1 VTLLIHHHFIAMK
14 KIVAFIASIVTFN
27 SLIGQETGGVVSPAP
42 SGGSSYYQPLIWRN
56 AGPMRG
62 GRSVTATGVLGNP
75 LVYYMGTTGGGVWKT
90 EDAGNNWK
98 NISDGYF
105 KTGSV
110 GAVAVAPSDANVVYV
125 GMGEHA
131 PRGVMTSYGDGVY
144 RSTDAG
150 KTWKHL
156 GLELTRHIANVRI
169 HPTNPDVAYVAAQGP
184 LHGPSPDRGI
194 FKTDNGGKTWKR
206 ILYVDE
212 NTGCVD
218 LAMDP
223 SNPRILYAAMWEHRR
238 LPWKVISGGKG
249 SGLYKSKD
257 GGETWEKMHEG
268 LPKELGKMS
277 INIAGGNPDKL
288 YLVLESDTEKEQG
301 GLFVSN
307 DGGAHWNR
315 VSKDHRLVQRAWYY
329 IEAATDPKDPNT
341 LYVLSSPAIKSIDGG
356 KTWESFRAPHGDY
369 HQLWIN
375 PDNTKNM
382 IVANDGGASVS
393 FNGGQS
399 WSSQDNQPTAQFYR
413 VNADNLFPYN
423 LYAGQQDNTS
433 VKLASMGSSW
443 GGRIGERDWSYS
455 AGGESAFLAFDPDQP
470 DHVMGGSYQGTIGL
484 LRTKINEQVNIM
496 EYPVQYQSLDPK
508 DMTYRFNWN
517 APIIYSLHEKGVFY
531 HAGNRLFKTS
541 NLGKSWVAI
550 SPDLTTHD
558 TTKMGKSGGPYTNE
572 GAGGENYCTIS
583 YVAESPHENGVMYT
597 GSDDGMVY
605 ITRNGGKDWTNI
617 SPEGIRGHQVNAIE
631 VSPHQ
636 KGTVYLAVHRYKF
649 NDFTPFIYKSTDY
662 GATWSKIQ
670 TGIPYGAY
678 VRVVREDNEVKD
690 LLYAGTE
697 TGFYIS
703 YNGGKNWQN
712 LQLNLPVT
720 PITDLKLHQNHLLA
734 STQGR
739 AFWIL
744 DDLTPLRK
752 NVVNQT
758 DSIAL
763 LPVKDVYRLSVG
775 SPLNQ
780 LFPGDKEPRTINTT
794 MANPATDAQFF
805 FHVTKKEAVKSI
817 TIEILDSTGS
827 VLRTFYDKKPV
838 NRQGN
843 NSAQDDPEIEV
854 RNGLN
859 RFTWNLCHK
868 NLPTIDNVLIE
879 GSDQGRGVIPGTY
892 TVRMTVNGK
901 AMTQNFRVLTDPRH
915 LKEYPNLVTV
925 EAYREQDKLLKQ
937 LSDDVEEIHVAV
949 TQMHKIQQQL
959 NDLIGRTEGN
969 TAYDT
974 LHQHAKTILGKIKNW
989 EEQLIQRKSK
999 TNDDVINFVNKLSAN
1014 IIFVKGEAE
1023 GNIPTI
1029 TEGHI
1034 KRTQDLHDEWVK
1046 YRNQQQAL
1054 LQGDIR
1060 LLNENCR
1067 KLNWNYISFE

>member
-1 VTLLIHHHFIAMK
+1 MKQIIVYFLGIFTFPSTLA
-14 KIVAFIASIVTFN
+14 
-27 SLIGQETGGVVSPAP
+27 QENVISPAP
-42 SGGSSYYQPLIWRN
+42 SGGNSYYQPLIWRN

-62 GRSVTATGVLGNP
+62 GRSVTATGVPGNNQI
-75 LVYYMGTTGGGVWKT
+75 YYMGTTGGGVWKT
-90 EDAGNNWK
+90 EDAGLNWK

-156 GLELTRHIANVRI
+156 GLELTRHIANIRI
-169 HPTNPDVAYVAAQGP
+169 HPNNPDVAYVAAQGP
-184 LHGPSPDRGI
+184 LHGPSPDRGV
-194 FKTDNGGKTWKR
+194 FRTENGGKTWKR
-206 ILYVDE
+206 LLYIDE

-218 LAMDP
+218 LAIDP
-223 SNPRILYAAMWEHRR
+223 TNPRILYAAMWEHRR

-257 GGETWEKMHEG
+257 GGDTWEKIQEG

-277 INIAGGNPDKL
+277 INLAGGNPEKL
-288 YLVLESDTEKEQG
+288 YLIVESDTEKEQG

-307 DGGAHWNR
+307 DAGGHWNR

-341 LYVLSSPAIKSIDGG
+341 IYVLNSPAIKSIDGG
-356 KTWESFRAPHGDY
+356 RTWESFRAPHGDY

-375 PDNTKNM
+375 PDNPKNM
-382 IVANDGGASVS
+382 IVANDGGASIS

-413 VNADNLFPYN
+413 INADNLFPYN

-443 GGRIGERDWSYS
+443 GGRISERDWSYS
-455 AGGESAFLAFDPDQP
+455 AGGESAFLAFDPNQP

-484 LRTKINEQVNIM
+484 LMTKINEQHNIM
-496 EYPVQYQSLDPK
+496 EYPVQYQALDPK

-517 APIIYSLHEKGVFY
+517 APIIHSLHQKGVFY

-541 NLGKSWVAI
+541 NLGKSWEVI

-572 GAGGENYCTIS
+572 GAGGENYCTIT

-617 SPEGIRGHQVNAIE
+617 SPEGIRGNQVNAIE
-631 VSPHQ
+631 VSPHS
-636 KGTVYLAVHRYKF
+636 KGTVYLAVHRYKL

-662 GATWSKIQ
+662 GTTWTKIQ

-703 YNGGKNWQN
+703 YNGGKNWQQ

-720 PITDLKLHQNHLLA
+720 PITDLKLHQDHLLA

-752 NVVNQT
+752 NAAAIK
-758 DSIAL
+758 DSFAL
-763 LPVKDVYRLSVG
+763 LPVKDAYRLSAG

-794 MANPATDAQFF
+794 MANPVTGAQFF
-805 FHVTKKEAVKSI
+805 FHILGKETVKSA
-817 TIEILDSTGS
+817 TIEILDAAGNNI
-827 VLRTFYDKKPV
+827 RTYYMQKPV

-843 NSAQDDPEIEV
+843 NQLQDDPAIEV

-859 RFTWNLCHK
+859 RFVWDLCHR

-879 GSDQGRGVIPGTY
+879 GSDKGRMVVPGNY
-892 TVRMTVNGK
+892 TVRLTINGK
-901 AMTQNFRVLTDPRH
+901 SQSQNFKVLTDPRQ
-915 LKEYPNLVTV
+915 LKEYPSLVTA
-925 EAYREQDKLLKQ
+925 EAYQEQEKLLQ
-937 LSDDVEEIHVAV
+937 LLSNDVEEIHVAV
-949 TQMHKIQQQL
+949 TQMHKLQQQL
-959 NDLIGRTEGN
+959 KELRERTEDN
-969 TAYDT
+969 STFDT
-974 LHQHAKTILGKIKNW
+974 LYRHAGSILEKIQDW
-989 EEQLIQRKSK
+989 EAQLIQRKSQ

-1023 GNIPTI
+1023 GNVPYI

-1034 KRTQDLHDEWVK
+1034 KRTQDLHAEWVK

-1060 LLNENCR
+1060 TLNENCR
-1067 KLNWNYISFE
+1067 KLNWNVISF

>member
-1 VTLLIHHHFIAMK
+1 MKQIIVYFLGIFTFPSTLA
-14 KIVAFIASIVTFN
+14 
-27 SLIGQETGGVVSPAP
+27 QENVISPAP
-42 SGGSSYYQPLIWRN
+42 SGGNSYYQPLIWRN

-62 GRSVTATGVLGNP
+62 GRSVTATGVPGNNQI
-75 LVYYMGTTGGGVWKT
+75 YYMGTTGGGVWKT
-90 EDAGNNWK
+90 EDAGLNWK

-156 GLELTRHIANVRI
+156 GLELTRHIANIRI
-169 HPTNPDVAYVAAQGP
+169 HPNNPDVAYVAAQGP
-184 LHGPSPDRGI
+184 LHGSSPDRGV
-194 FKTDNGGKTWKR
+194 FRTENGGKTWKR
-206 ILYVDE
+206 LLYIDE

-218 LAMDP
+218 LAIDP
-223 SNPRILYAAMWEHRR
+223 TNPRILYAAMWEHRR

-257 GGETWEKMHEG
+257 GGDTWEKIQEG

-277 INIAGGNPDKL
+277 INLAGGNPEKL
-288 YLVLESDTEKEQG
+288 YLIVESDTEKEQG

-307 DGGAHWNR
+307 DAGGHWNR

-341 LYVLSSPAIKSIDGG
+341 IYVLNSPAIKSIDGG
-356 KTWESFRAPHGDY
+356 RTWESFRAPHGDY

-375 PDNTKNM
+375 PDNPKNM
-382 IVANDGGASVS
+382 IVANDGGASIS

-413 VNADNLFPYN
+413 INADNLFPYN

-443 GGRIGERDWSYS
+443 GGRISERDWSYS
-455 AGGESAFLAFDPDQP
+455 AGGESAFLAFDPNQP

-484 LRTKINEQVNIM
+484 LMTKINEQHNIM
-496 EYPVQYQSLDPK
+496 EYPVQYQALDPK

-517 APIIYSLHEKGVFY
+517 APIIHSLHQKGVFY

-541 NLGKSWVAI
+541 NLGKSWEVI

-572 GAGGENYCTIS
+572 GAGGENYCTIT

-617 SPEGIRGHQVNAIE
+617 SPEGIRGNQVNAIE
-631 VSPHQ
+631 VSPHS
-636 KGTVYLAVHRYKF
+636 KGTVYLAIHRYKL

-662 GATWSKIQ
+662 GTTWTKIQ

-703 YNGGKNWQN
+703 YNGGKNWQQ

-720 PITDLKLHQNHLLA
+720 PITDLKLHQDHLLA

-752 NVVNQT
+752 NAAAIK
-758 DSIAL
+758 DSFAL
-763 LPVKDVYRLSVG
+763 LPVKDAYRLSAG

-794 MANPATDAQFF
+794 MANPVTGAQFF
-805 FHVTKKEAVKSI
+805 FHILGKETVKSA
-817 TIEILDSTGS
+817 TIEILDAAGNNI
-827 VLRTFYDKKPV
+827 RTYYMQKPV

-843 NSAQDDPEIEV
+843 NQLQDDPAIEV

-859 RFTWNLCHK
+859 RFVWDLCHR

-879 GSDQGRGVIPGTY
+879 GSDKGRMVVPGNY
-892 TVRMTVNGK
+892 TVRLTINGK
-901 AMTQNFRVLTDPRH
+901 SQSQNFKVLTDPRQ
-915 LKEYPNLVTV
+915 LKEYPSLVTA
-925 EAYREQDKLLKQ
+925 EAYQEQEKLLQ
-937 LSDDVEEIHVAV
+937 LLSNDVEEIHVAV
-949 TQMHKIQQQL
+949 TQMHKLQQQL
-959 NDLIGRTEGN
+959 KELRERTEDN
-969 TAYDT
+969 STFDT
-974 LHQHAKTILGKIKNW
+974 LYRHAGSILEKIQDW
-989 EEQLIQRKSK
+989 EAQLIQRKSQ

-1023 GNIPTI
+1023 GNVPYI

-1034 KRTQDLHDEWVK
+1034 KRTQDLHAEWVK

-1060 LLNENCR
+1060 TLNENCR
-1067 KLNWNYISFE
+1067 KLNWNVISF

>member
-1 VTLLIHHHFIAMK
+1 
-14 KIVAFIASIVTFN
+14 
-27 SLIGQETGGVVSPAP
+27 
-42 SGGSSYYQPLIWRN
+42 
-56 AGPMRG
+56 
-62 GRSVTATGVLGNP
+62 
-75 LVYYMGTTGGGVWKT
+75 
-90 EDAGNNWK
+90 
-98 NISDGYF
+98 
-105 KTGSV
+105 
-110 GAVAVAPSDANVVYV
+110 
-125 GMGEHA
+125 MGEHA

-156 GLELTRHIANVRI
+156 GLELTRHIANIRI
-169 HPTNPDVAYVAAQGP
+169 HPNNPDVAYVAAQGP
-184 LHGPSPDRGI
+184 LHGSSPDRGV
-194 FKTDNGGKTWKR
+194 FRTENGGKTWKR
-206 ILYVDE
+206 LLYIDE

-218 LAMDP
+218 LAIDP
-223 SNPRILYAAMWEHRR
+223 TNPRILYAAMWEHRR

-257 GGETWEKMHEG
+257 GGDTWEKIQEG

-277 INIAGGNPDKL
+277 INLAGGNPEKL
-288 YLVLESDTEKEQG
+288 YLIVESDTEKEQG

-307 DGGAHWNR
+307 DAGGHWNR

-341 LYVLSSPAIKSIDGG
+341 IYVLNSPAIKSIDGG
-356 KTWESFRAPHGDY
+356 RTWESFRAPHGDY

-375 PDNTKNM
+375 PDNPKNM
-382 IVANDGGASVS
+382 IVANDGGASIS

-413 VNADNLFPYN
+413 INADNLFPYN

-443 GGRIGERDWSYS
+443 GGRISERDWSYS
-455 AGGESAFLAFDPDQP
+455 AGGESAFLAFDPNQP

-484 LRTKINEQVNIM
+484 LMTKINEQHNIM
-496 EYPVQYQSLDPK
+496 EYPVQYQALDPK

-517 APIIYSLHEKGVFY
+517 APIIHSLHQKGVFY

-541 NLGKSWVAI
+541 NLGKSWEVI

-572 GAGGENYCTIS
+572 GAGGENYCTIT

-617 SPEGIRGHQVNAIE
+617 SPEGIRGNQVNAIE
-631 VSPHQ
+631 VSPHS
-636 KGTVYLAVHRYKF
+636 KGTVYLAVHRYKL

-662 GATWSKIQ
+662 GTTWTKIQ

-703 YNGGKNWQN
+703 YNGGKNWQQ

-720 PITDLKLHQNHLLA
+720 PITDLKLHQDHLLA

-752 NVVNQT
+752 NAAAIK
-758 DSIAL
+758 DSFAL
-763 LPVKDVYRLSVG
+763 LPVKDAYRLSAG

-794 MANPATDAQFF
+794 MANPVTGAQFF
-805 FHVTKKEAVKSI
+805 FHILGKETVKSA
-817 TIEILDSTGS
+817 TIEILDAAGNNI
-827 VLRTFYDKKPV
+827 RTYYMQKPV

-843 NSAQDDPEIEV
+843 NQLQDDPAIEV

-859 RFTWNLCHK
+859 RFVWDLCHR

-879 GSDQGRGVIPGTY
+879 GSDKGRMVVPGNY
-892 TVRMTVNGK
+892 TVRLTINGK
-901 AMTQNFRVLTDPRH
+901 SQSQNFKVLTDPRQ
-915 LKEYPNLVTV
+915 LKEYPSLVTA
-925 EAYREQDKLLKQ
+925 EAYQEQEKLLQ
-937 LSDDVEEIHVAV
+937 LLSNDVEEIHVAV
-949 TQMHKIQQQL
+949 TQMNKLQQQL
-959 NDLIGRTEGN
+959 KELRERTEDN
-969 TAYDT
+969 STFDT
-974 LHQHAKTILGKIKNW
+974 LYRHAGSILEKIQDW
-989 EEQLIQRKSK
+989 EAQLIQRKSQ

-1023 GNIPTI
+1023 GNVPYI

-1034 KRTQDLHDEWVK
+1034 KRTQDLHAEWVK

-1060 LLNENCR
+1060 TLNENCR
-1067 KLNWNYISFE
+1067 KLNWNVISF

>member
-1 VTLLIHHHFIAMK
+1 MKQIIVYFLGIFTFPSTLA
-14 KIVAFIASIVTFN
+14 
-27 SLIGQETGGVVSPAP
+27 QENVISPAP
-42 SGGSSYYQPLIWRN
+42 SGGNSYYQPLIWRN

-62 GRSVTATGVLGNP
+62 GRSVTATGVPGNNQI
-75 LVYYMGTTGGGVWKT
+75 YYMGTTGGGVWKT
-90 EDAGNNWK
+90 EDAGLNWK

-156 GLELTRHIANVRI
+156 GLELTRHIANIRI
-169 HPTNPDVAYVAAQGP
+169 HPNNPDVAYVAAQGP
-184 LHGPSPDRGI
+184 LHGSSPDRGV
-194 FKTDNGGKTWKR
+194 FRTENGGKTWKR
-206 ILYVDE
+206 LLYIDE

-218 LAMDP
+218 LAIDP
-223 SNPRILYAAMWEHRR
+223 TNPRILYAAMWEHRR

-257 GGETWEKMHEG
+257 GGDTWEKIQEG

-277 INIAGGNPDKL
+277 INLAGGNPEKL
-288 YLVLESDTEKEQG
+288 YLIVESDTEKEQG

-307 DGGAHWNR
+307 DAGGHWNR

-341 LYVLSSPAIKSIDGG
+341 IYVLNSPAIKSIDGG
-356 KTWESFRAPHGDY
+356 RTWESFRAPHGDY

-375 PDNTKNM
+375 PDNPKNM
-382 IVANDGGASVS
+382 IVANDGGASIS

-413 VNADNLFPYN
+413 INADNLFPYN

-443 GGRIGERDWSYS
+443 GGRISERDWSYS
-455 AGGESAFLAFDPDQP
+455 AGGESAFLAFDPNQP

-484 LRTKINEQVNIM
+484 LMTKINEQHNIM
-496 EYPVQYQSLDPK
+496 EYPVQYQALDPK

-517 APIIYSLHEKGVFY
+517 APIIHSLHQKGVFY

-541 NLGKSWVAI
+541 NLGKSWEVI

-572 GAGGENYCTIS
+572 GAGGENYCTIT

-617 SPEGIRGHQVNAIE
+617 SPEGIRGNQVNAIE
-631 VSPHQ
+631 VSPHS
-636 KGTVYLAVHRYKF
+636 KGTVYLAVHRYKL

-662 GATWSKIQ
+662 GTTWTKIQ

-703 YNGGKNWQN
+703 YNGGKNWQQ

-720 PITDLKLHQNHLLA
+720 PITDLKLHQDHLLA

-752 NVVNQT
+752 NAAAIK
-758 DSIAL
+758 DSFAL
-763 LPVKDVYRLSVG
+763 LPVKDAYRLSAG

-794 MANPATDAQFF
+794 MANPVTGAQFF
-805 FHVTKKEAVKSI
+805 FHILGKETVKSA
-817 TIEILDSTGS
+817 TIEILDAAGNNI
-827 VLRTFYDKKPV
+827 RTYYMQKPV

-843 NSAQDDPEIEV
+843 NQLQDDPAIEV

-859 RFTWNLCHK
+859 RFVWDLCHR

-879 GSDQGRGVIPGTY
+879 GSDKGRMVVPGNY
-892 TVRMTVNGK
+892 TVRLTINGK
-901 AMTQNFRVLTDPRH
+901 SQSQNFKVLTDPRQ
-915 LKEYPNLVTV
+915 LKEYPSLVTA
-925 EAYREQDKLLKQ
+925 EAYQEQEKLLQ
-937 LSDDVEEIHVAV
+937 LLSNDVEEIHVAV
-949 TQMHKIQQQL
+949 TQMHKLQQQL
-959 NDLIGRTEGN
+959 KELRERTEDN
-969 TAYDT
+969 STFDT
-974 LHQHAKTILGKIKNW
+974 LYRHAGSILEKIQDW
-989 EEQLIQRKSK
+989 EAQLIQRKSQ

-1023 GNIPTI
+1023 GNVPYI

-1034 KRTQDLHDEWVK
+1034 KRTQDLHAEWVK

-1060 LLNENCR
+1060 TLNENCR
-1067 KLNWNYISFE
+1067 KLNWNFISF

>member
-1 VTLLIHHHFIAMK
+1 MKQIIVYFLGIFTFPSTLA
-14 KIVAFIASIVTFN
+14 
-27 SLIGQETGGVVSPAP
+27 QENVISPAP
-42 SGGSSYYQPLIWRN
+42 SGGNSYYQPLIWRN

-62 GRSVTATGVLGNP
+62 GRSVTATGVPGNNQI
-75 LVYYMGTTGGGVWKT
+75 YYMGTTGGGVWKT
-90 EDAGNNWK
+90 EDAGLNWK

-156 GLELTRHIANVRI
+156 GLELTRHIANIRI
-169 HPTNPDVAYVAAQGP
+169 HPNNPDVAYVAAQGP
-184 LHGPSPDRGI
+184 LHGSSPDRGV
-194 FKTDNGGKTWKR
+194 FRTENGGKTWKR
-206 ILYVDE
+206 LLYIDE

-218 LAMDP
+218 LAIDP
-223 SNPRILYAAMWEHRR
+223 TNPRILYAAMWEHRR

-257 GGETWEKMHEG
+257 GGDTWEKIQEG

-277 INIAGGNPDKL
+277 INLAGGNPEKL
-288 YLVLESDTEKEQG
+288 YLIVESDTEKEQG

-307 DGGAHWNR
+307 DAGGHWNR

-341 LYVLSSPAIKSIDGG
+341 IYVLNSPAIKSIDGG
-356 KTWESFRAPHGDY
+356 RTWESFRAPHGDY

-375 PDNTKNM
+375 PDNPKNM
-382 IVANDGGASVS
+382 IVANDGGASIS

-413 VNADNLFPYN
+413 INADNLFPYN

-443 GGRIGERDWSYS
+443 GGRISERDWSYS
-455 AGGESAFLAFDPDQP
+455 AGGESAFLAFDPNQP

-484 LRTKINEQVNIM
+484 LMTKINEQHNIM
-496 EYPVQYQSLDPK
+496 EYPVQYQALDPK

-517 APIIYSLHEKGVFY
+517 APIIHSLHQKGVFY

-541 NLGKSWVAI
+541 NLGKSWEVI

-572 GAGGENYCTIS
+572 GAGGENYCTIT

-617 SPEGIRGHQVNAIE
+617 SPEGIRGNQVNAIE
-631 VSPHQ
+631 VSPHS
-636 KGTVYLAVHRYKF
+636 KGTVYLAVHRYKL

-662 GATWSKIQ
+662 GTTWTKIQ

-703 YNGGKNWQN
+703 YNGGKNWQQ

-720 PITDLKLHQNHLLA
+720 PITDLKLHQDHLLA

-752 NVVNQT
+752 NAAAIK
-758 DSIAL
+758 DSFAL
-763 LPVKDVYRLSVG
+763 LPVKDAYRLSAG

-794 MANPATDAQFF
+794 MANPVTGAQFF
-805 FHVTKKEAVKSI
+805 FHILGKETVKSA
-817 TIEILDSTGS
+817 TIEILDAAGNNI
-827 VLRTFYDKKPV
+827 RTYYMQKPV

-843 NSAQDDPEIEV
+843 NQLQDDPAIEV

-859 RFTWNLCHK
+859 RFVWDLCHR

-879 GSDQGRGVIPGTY
+879 GSDKGRMVVPGNY
-892 TVRMTVNGK
+892 TVRLTINGK
-901 AMTQNFRVLTDPRH
+901 SQSQNFKVLTDPRQ
-915 LKEYPNLVTV
+915 LKEYPSLVTA
-925 EAYREQDKLLKQ
+925 EAYQEQEKLLQ
-937 LSDDVEEIHVAV
+937 LLSNDVEEIHVAV
-949 TQMHKIQQQL
+949 TQMHKLQQQL
-959 NDLIGRTEGN
+959 KELRERTEDN
-969 TAYDT
+969 STFDT
-974 LHQHAKTILGKIKNW
+974 LYRHAGSILEKIQDW
-989 EEQLIQRKSK
+989 EAQLIQRKSQ

-1023 GNIPTI
+1023 GNVPYI

-1034 KRTQDLHDEWVK
+1034 KRTQDLHAEWVK

-1060 LLNENCR
+1060 TLNENCR
-1067 KLNWNYISFE
+1067 KLNWNVISF

>member
-1 VTLLIHHHFIAMK
+1 MKQIIVYFLGIFTFPSTLA
-14 KIVAFIASIVTFN
+14 
-27 SLIGQETGGVVSPAP
+27 QENVISPAP
-42 SGGSSYYQPLIWRN
+42 SGGNSYYQPLIWRN

-62 GRSVTATGVLGNP
+62 GRSVTATGVPGNNQI
-75 LVYYMGTTGGGVWKT
+75 YYMGTTGGGVWKT
-90 EDAGNNWK
+90 EDAGLNWK

-156 GLELTRHIANVRI
+156 GLELTRHIANIRI
-169 HPTNPDVAYVAAQGP
+169 HPNNPDVAYVAAQGP
-184 LHGPSPDRGI
+184 LHGSSPDRGV
-194 FKTDNGGKTWKR
+194 FRTENGGKTWKR
-206 ILYVDE
+206 LLYIDE

-218 LAMDP
+218 LAIDP
-223 SNPRILYAAMWEHRR
+223 TNPRILYAAMWEHRR

-257 GGETWEKMHEG
+257 GGDTWEKIQEG

-277 INIAGGNPDKL
+277 INLAGGNPEKL
-288 YLVLESDTEKEQG
+288 YLIVESDTEKEQG

-307 DGGAHWNR
+307 DAGGHWNR

-341 LYVLSSPAIKSIDGG
+341 IYVLNSPAIKSIDGG
-356 KTWESFRAPHGDY
+356 RTWESFRAPHGDY

-375 PDNTKNM
+375 PDNPKNM
-382 IVANDGGASVS
+382 IVANDGGASIS

-413 VNADNLFPYN
+413 INADNLFPYN

-443 GGRIGERDWSYS
+443 GGRISERDWSYS
-455 AGGESAFLAFDPDQP
+455 AGGESAFLAFDPNQP

-484 LRTKINEQVNIM
+484 LMTKINEQHNIM
-496 EYPVQYQSLDPK
+496 EYPVQYQALDPK

-517 APIIYSLHEKGVFY
+517 APIIHSLHQKGVFY

-541 NLGKSWVAI
+541 NLGKSWEVI

-572 GAGGENYCTIS
+572 GAGGENYCTIT

-617 SPEGIRGHQVNAIE
+617 SPEGIRGNQVNAIE
-631 VSPHQ
+631 VSPHS
-636 KGTVYLAVHRYKF
+636 KGTVYLAVHRYKL

-662 GATWSKIQ
+662 GTTWTKIQ

-703 YNGGKNWQN
+703 YNGGKNWQQ

-720 PITDLKLHQNHLLA
+720 PITDLKLHQDHLLA

-752 NVVNQT
+752 NAT
-758 DSIAL
+758 AIKDSFAL
-763 LPVKDVYRLSVG
+763 LPVKDAYRLSAG

-794 MANPATDAQFF
+794 MANPVTGAQFF
-805 FHVTKKEAVKSI
+805 FHILGKETVKSA
-817 TIEILDSTGS
+817 TIEILDAAGNNI
-827 VLRTFYDKKPV
+827 RTYYMQKPV

-843 NSAQDDPEIEV
+843 NQLQDDPAIEV

-859 RFTWNLCHK
+859 RFVWDLCHR

-879 GSDQGRGVIPGTY
+879 GSDKGRMVVPGNY
-892 TVRMTVNGK
+892 TVRLTINGK
-901 AMTQNFRVLTDPRH
+901 SQSQNFKVLTDPRQ
-915 LKEYPNLVTV
+915 LKEYPSLVTA
-925 EAYREQDKLLKQ
+925 EAYQEQEKLLQ
-937 LSDDVEEIHVAV
+937 LLSNDVEEIHVAV
-949 TQMHKIQQQL
+949 TQMHKLQQQL
-959 NDLIGRTEGN
+959 KELRERTEDN
-969 TAYDT
+969 STFDT
-974 LHQHAKTILGKIKNW
+974 LYRHAGSILEKIQDW
-989 EEQLIQRKSK
+989 EAQLIQRKSQ

-1023 GNIPTI
+1023 GNVPYI

-1034 KRTQDLHDEWVK
+1034 KRTQDLHAEWVK

-1060 LLNENCR
+1060 TLNENCR
-1067 KLNWNYISFE
+1067 KLNWNFISF

>member
-1 VTLLIHHHFIAMK
+1 MTLLIHYHFIAMK
-14 KIVAFIASIVTFN
+14 KIVACIVGIVTFT
-27 SLIGQETGGVVSPAP
+27 SLIGQESGGVVASAP
-42 SGGSSYYQPLIWRN
+42 SGGNSYYQPLIWRN

-62 GRSVTATGVLGNP
+62 GRSVTATGVPGNSQ
-75 LVYYMGTTGGGVWKT
+75 VYYMGTTGGGVWKT
-90 EDAGNNWK
+90 EDAGITWK
-98 NISDGYF
+98 NISDGFF

-184 LHGPSPDRGI
+184 LHGPSPDRGV
-194 FKTDNGGKTWKR
+194 FRTDNGGKNWKR
-206 ILYVDE
+206 VLYVDE

-218 LAMDP
+218 LVIDP
-223 SNPRILYAAMWEHRR
+223 TNPRILYAAMWEHRR

-249 SGLYKSKD
+249 CGLYKSKD
-257 GGETWEKMHEG
+257 GGDTWEKIQVG

-277 INIAGGNPDKL
+277 INLAGGNPDKL
-288 YLVLESDTEKEQG
+288 YLILESDTEKEQG

-307 DGGAHWNR
+307 DAGANWRR

-341 LYVLSSPAIKSIDGG
+341 IYVLNSPAIKSIDGG
-356 KTWESFRAPHGDY
+356 RTWESFRAPHGDY

-382 IVANDGGASVS
+382 IVANDGGASIS
-393 FNGGQS
+393 FNGGQT

-433 VKLASMGSSW
+433 VKLASMGNSW
-443 GGRIGERDWSYS
+443 GGRISERDWSYS
-455 AGGESAFLAFDPDQP
+455 AGGESAFLAFDPDKP
-470 DHVMGGSYQGTIGL
+470 DHVLGGSYQGTISL
-484 LRTKINEQVNIM
+484 LRTRVNQQNAIM

-517 APIIYSLHEKGVFY
+517 APIIHSLHEKEVFY
-531 HAGNRLFKTS
+531 HAGNRLFKTT

-550 SPDLTTHD
+550 SPDLTSHD

-572 GAGGENYCTIS
+572 GAGGENYCTIT

-605 ITRNGGKDWTNI
+605 VTKNGGKDWTNI
-617 SPEGIRGHQVNAIE
+617 SPEGIRGNQVNAIE
-631 VSPHQ
+631 VSPHN
-636 KGTVYLAVHRYKF
+636 KGTVYLAVHRYKL

-703 YNGGKNWQN
+703 YNGGKNWQL
-712 LQLNLPVT
+712 LQLNIPVT
-720 PITDLKLHQNHLLA
+720 PITDLKVHQDHLLA

-752 NVVNQT
+752 NAVAMT
-758 DSIAL
+758 DSFAL
-763 LPVKDVYRLSVG
+763 LPVKDAYRLSTG

-794 MANPATDAQFF
+794 MANPVTGAQFF
-805 FHVTKKEAVKSI
+805 FHVQQKDAVKNI
-817 TIEILDSTGS
+817 TIDILDAAGT
-827 VLRTFYDKKPV
+827 VVRTYYSKKPV
-838 NRQGN
+838 NKQGN
-843 NSAQDDPEIEV
+843 NHAEDDPTIDV
-854 RNGLN
+854 RTGLN
-859 RFTWNLCHK
+859 RFVWDLCHR

-879 GSDQGRGVIPGTY
+879 GSDKGRVVMPGTY
-892 TVRMTVNGK
+892 TVRFTVNGRVF
-901 AMTQNFRVLTDPRH
+901 TQNFRVHTDPR
-915 LKEYPNLVTV
+915 LIKEYPQLVTT
-925 EAYREQDKLLKQ
+925 EAYQEQDLLLKQ

-949 TQMHKIQQQL
+949 TQMRKIQQQL
-959 NDLIGRTEGN
+959 RQLIDRTEGN
-969 TAYDT
+969 NTYDT
-974 LHQHAKTILGKIKNW
+974 LSKQAARVLDKIKTW
-989 EEQLIQRKSK
+989 EEQLIQAKSQ

-1023 GNIPTI
+1023 DNIPYI
-1029 TEGHI
+1029 TEGHV
-1034 KRTQDLHDEWVK
+1034 KRTQDLHTEWLK
-1046 YRNQQQAL
+1046 YRRQQQDL
-1054 LQGDIR
+1054 LSGDIR
-1060 LLNENCR
+1060 QLNEQCR
-1067 KLNWNYISFE
+1067 QLNWNYISFE

>member
-1 VTLLIHHHFIAMK
+1 MKQIIVYFLGIFTFPSTLA
-14 KIVAFIASIVTFN
+14 
-27 SLIGQETGGVVSPAP
+27 QENVISPAP
-42 SGGSSYYQPLIWRN
+42 SGGNSYYQPLIWRN

-62 GRSVTATGVLGNP
+62 GRSVTATGVPGNNQI
-75 LVYYMGTTGGGVWKT
+75 YYMGTTGGGVWKT
-90 EDAGNNWK
+90 EDAGLNWK

-156 GLELTRHIANVRI
+156 GLELTRHIANIRI
-169 HPTNPDVAYVAAQGP
+169 HPNNPDVAYVAAQGP
-184 LHGPSPDRGI
+184 LHGPSPDRGV
-194 FKTDNGGKTWKR
+194 FRTENGGKTWKR
-206 ILYVDE
+206 LLYIDE

-218 LAMDP
+218 LAIDP
-223 SNPRILYAAMWEHRR
+223 TNPRILYAAMWEHRR

-257 GGETWEKMHEG
+257 GGDTWEKIQEG

-277 INIAGGNPDKL
+277 INLAGGNPEKL
-288 YLVLESDTEKEQG
+288 YLIVESDTEKEQG

-307 DGGAHWNR
+307 DAGGHWNR

-341 LYVLSSPAIKSIDGG
+341 IYVLNSPAIKSIDGG
-356 KTWESFRAPHGDY
+356 RTWESFRAPHGDY

-375 PDNTKNM
+375 PDNPKNM
-382 IVANDGGASVS
+382 IVANDGGASIS

-413 VNADNLFPYN
+413 INADNLFPYN
-423 LYAGQQDNTS
+423 IYAGQQDNTS
-433 VKLASMGSSW
+433 VKLASMGCSW
-443 GGRIGERDWSYS
+443 GGRISERDWSYS
-455 AGGESAFLAFDPDQP
+455 AGGESAFLAFDPNQP

-484 LRTKINEQVNIM
+484 LMTKINEQHNIM
-496 EYPVQYQSLDPK
+496 EYPVQYQALDPK

-517 APIIYSLHEKGVFY
+517 APIIHSLHQKGVFY

-541 NLGKSWVAI
+541 NLGKSWEVI

-572 GAGGENYCTIS
+572 GAGGENYCTIT

-617 SPEGIRGHQVNAIE
+617 SPEGIRGNQVNAIE
-631 VSPHQ
+631 VSPHS
-636 KGTVYLAVHRYKF
+636 KGTVYLAVHRYKL

-662 GATWSKIQ
+662 GTTWTKIQ

-703 YNGGKNWQN
+703 YNGGKNWQQ

-720 PITDLKLHQNHLLA
+720 PITDLKLHQDHLLA

-752 NVVNQT
+752 NAAAIK
-758 DSIAL
+758 DSFAL
-763 LPVKDVYRLSVG
+763 LPVKDAYRLSAG

-794 MANPATDAQFF
+794 MANPVTGAQFF
-805 FHVTKKEAVKSI
+805 FHILGKETVKSA
-817 TIEILDSTGS
+817 TIEILDAAGNNI
-827 VLRTFYDKKPV
+827 RTYYMQKPV

-843 NSAQDDPEIEV
+843 NQLQDDPAIEV

-859 RFTWNLCHK
+859 RFVWDLCHR

-879 GSDQGRGVIPGTY
+879 GSDKGRMVVPGNY
-892 TVRMTVNGK
+892 TVRLTINGK
-901 AMTQNFRVLTDPRH
+901 SQSQNFKVLTDPRQ
-915 LKEYPNLVTV
+915 LKEYPSLVTA
-925 EAYREQDKLLKQ
+925 EAYQEQEKLLQ
-937 LSDDVEEIHVAV
+937 LLSNDVEEIHVAV
-949 TQMHKIQQQL
+949 TQMHKLQQQL
-959 NDLIGRTEGN
+959 KELRERTEDN
-969 TAYDT
+969 STFDT
-974 LHQHAKTILGKIKNW
+974 LYRHAGSILEKIQDW
-989 EEQLIQRKSK
+989 EAQLIQRKSQ

-1023 GNIPTI
+1023 GNVPYI

-1034 KRTQDLHDEWVK
+1034 KRTQDLHAEWVK

-1060 LLNENCR
+1060 TLNENCR
-1067 KLNWNYISFE
+1067 KLNWNVISF

>member
-1 VTLLIHHHFIAMK
+1 MK
-14 KIVAFIASIVTFN
+14 RIIVYILGIFSFQSI
-27 SLIGQETGGVVSPAP
+27 LAQENVVSPSP
-42 SGGSSYYQPLIWRN
+42 SGGNSYYQPLIWRN

-62 GRSVTATGVLGNP
+62 GRSVTATGVPGNNQI
-75 LVYYMGTTGGGVWKT
+75 YYMGTTGGGVWKT
-90 EDAGNNWK
+90 EDAGLNWK

-156 GLELTRHIANVRI
+156 GLELTRHIANIRI
-169 HPTNPDVAYVAAQGP
+169 HPNNPDVAYVAAQGP
-184 LHGPSPDRGI
+184 LHGPSPDRGV
-194 FKTDNGGKTWKR
+194 FRTENGGKTWKR
-206 ILYVDE
+206 LLYIDE

-218 LAMDP
+218 LAIDP
-223 SNPRILYAAMWEHRR
+223 TNPRILYAAMWEHRR

-257 GGETWEKMHEG
+257 GGDTWEKIQEG

-277 INIAGGNPDKL
+277 INLAGGNPEKL
-288 YLVLESDTEKEQG
+288 YLIVESDTEKEQG

-307 DGGAHWNR
+307 DAGGRWNR

-341 LYVLSSPAIKSIDGG
+341 IYVLNSPAIKSIDGG
-356 KTWESFRAPHGDY
+356 RTWESFRAPHGDY

-375 PDNTKNM
+375 PDNPKNM
-382 IVANDGGASVS
+382 IVANDGGASIS

-413 VNADNLFPYN
+413 INADNLFPYN

-443 GGRIGERDWSYS
+443 GGRISERDWSYS

-484 LRTKINEQVNIM
+484 LMTKINEQHNIM
-496 EYPVQYQSLDPK
+496 EYPVQYQALDPK

-517 APIIYSLHEKGVFY
+517 APIIHSLHQKGVFY

-541 NLGKSWVAI
+541 NLGKSWEVI

-572 GAGGENYCTIS
+572 GAGGENYCTIT

-617 SPEGIRGHQVNAIE
+617 SPEGIRGNQVNAIE
-631 VSPHQ
+631 VSPHS
-636 KGTVYLAVHRYKF
+636 KGTVYLAVHRYKL

-662 GATWSKIQ
+662 GTTWTKIQ

-703 YNGGKNWQN
+703 YNGGRNWQQ

-720 PITDLKLHQNHLLA
+720 PITDLKLHQDHLLA

-752 NVVNQT
+752 NAAT
-758 DSIAL
+758 IKDSFAL
-763 LPVKDVYRLSVG
+763 LPVKDAYRLSAG

-794 MANPATDAQFF
+794 MANPVTGAQFF
-805 FHVTKKEAVKSI
+805 FHILGKETVKSA
-817 TIEILDSTGS
+817 TIEILDAAGNNI
-827 VLRTFYDKKPV
+827 RTYYMQKPV

-843 NSAQDDPEIEV
+843 NQLQDDPAIEV

-859 RFTWNLCHK
+859 RFVWDLCHR

-879 GSDQGRGVIPGTY
+879 GSDKGRMVVPGNY
-892 TVRMTVNGK
+892 TVRLTINGK
-901 AMTQNFRVLTDPRH
+901 SQSQNFKVHTDPRH
-915 LKEYPNLVTV
+915 LKEYPSLVTA
-925 EAYREQDKLLKQ
+925 EAYQEQEKLLQ
-937 LSDDVEEIHVAV
+937 LLSNDVEEIHVAV
-949 TQMHKIQQQL
+949 TQMHKLQQQL
-959 NDLIGRTEGN
+959 KELRERTEDN
-969 TAYDT
+969 STFDT
-974 LHQHAKTILGKIKNW
+974 LYRHAGSILEKIQDW
-989 EEQLIQRKSK
+989 EAQLIQRKSQ

-1023 GNIPTI
+1023 GNVPYI

-1034 KRTQDLHDEWVK
+1034 KRTQDLHAEWLK

-1060 LLNENCR
+1060 ILNENCR
-1067 KLNWNYISFE
+1067 KLNWNVISY

>member
-1 VTLLIHHHFIAMK
+1 MKQIIVYFLGIFTFPSTLA
-14 KIVAFIASIVTFN
+14 
-27 SLIGQETGGVVSPAP
+27 QENVISPAP
-42 SGGSSYYQPLIWRN
+42 SGGNSYYQPLIWRN

-62 GRSVTATGVLGNP
+62 GRSVTATGVPGNNQI
-75 LVYYMGTTGGGVWKT
+75 YYMGTTGGGVWKT
-90 EDAGNNWK
+90 EDAGLNWK

-110 GAVAVAPSDANVVYV
+110 GVVAVAPSDANVVYV

-156 GLELTRHIANVRI
+156 GLELTRHIANIRI
-169 HPTNPDVAYVAAQGP
+169 HPNNPDVAYVAAQGP
-184 LHGPSPDRGI
+184 LHGSSPDRGV
-194 FKTDNGGKTWKR
+194 FRTENGGKTWKR
-206 ILYVDE
+206 LLYIDE

-218 LAMDP
+218 LAIDP
-223 SNPRILYAAMWEHRR
+223 TNPRILYAAMWEHRR

-257 GGETWEKMHEG
+257 GGDTWEKIQEG

-277 INIAGGNPDKL
+277 INLAGGNPEKL
-288 YLVLESDTEKEQG
+288 YLIVESDTEKEQG

-307 DGGAHWNR
+307 DAGGHWNR

-341 LYVLSSPAIKSIDGG
+341 IYVLNSPAIKSIDGG
-356 KTWESFRAPHGDY
+356 RTWESFRAPHGDY

-375 PDNTKNM
+375 PDNPKNM
-382 IVANDGGASVS
+382 IVANDGGASIS

-413 VNADNLFPYN
+413 INADNLFPYN

-443 GGRIGERDWSYS
+443 GGRISERDWSYS
-455 AGGESAFLAFDPDQP
+455 AGGESAFLAFDPNQP

-484 LRTKINEQVNIM
+484 LMTKINEQHNIM
-496 EYPVQYQSLDPK
+496 EYPVQYQALDPK

-517 APIIYSLHEKGVFY
+517 APIIHSLHQKGVFY

-541 NLGKSWVAI
+541 NLGKSWEVI

-572 GAGGENYCTIS
+572 GAGGENYCTIT

-617 SPEGIRGHQVNAIE
+617 SPEGIRGNQVNAIE
-631 VSPHQ
+631 LSPHS
-636 KGTVYLAVHRYKF
+636 KGTVYLAVHRYKL

-662 GATWSKIQ
+662 GTTWTKIQ

-703 YNGGKNWQN
+703 YNGGKNWQQ

-720 PITDLKLHQNHLLA
+720 PITDLKLHQDHLLA

-752 NVVNQT
+752 NAT
-758 DSIAL
+758 AIKDSFAL
-763 LPVKDVYRLSVG
+763 LPVKDAYRLSAG

-794 MANPATDAQFF
+794 MANPVTGAQFF
-805 FHVTKKEAVKSI
+805 FHILGKETVKSA
-817 TIEILDSTGS
+817 TIEILDAAGNNI
-827 VLRTFYDKKPV
+827 RTYYMQKPV
-838 NRQGN
+838 NKQGN
-843 NSAQDDPEIEV
+843 NQLQDDPVIEV

-859 RFTWNLCHK
+859 RFVWDLCHR

-879 GSDQGRGVIPGTY
+879 GSDKGRMVVPGNY
-892 TVRMTVNGK
+892 TVRLTINGK
-901 AMTQNFRVLTDPRH
+901 SQSQNFKVLTDPRQ
-915 LKEYPNLVTV
+915 LKEYPSLVTA
-925 EAYREQDKLLKQ
+925 EAYQEQEKLLQ
-937 LSDDVEEIHVAV
+937 LLSNDVEEIHVAV
-949 TQMHKIQQQL
+949 TQMNKLQQQL
-959 NDLIGRTEGN
+959 KELRERTEDN
-969 TAYDT
+969 STFDT
-974 LHQHAKTILGKIKNW
+974 LYRHAGSILEKIQDW
-989 EEQLIQRKSK
+989 EAQLIQRKSQ

-1023 GNIPTI
+1023 GNVPYI

-1034 KRTQDLHDEWVK
+1034 KRTQDLHAEWVK

-1060 LLNENCR
+1060 ILNENCR
-1067 KLNWNYISFE
+1067 KLNWNVISF

>member
-1 VTLLIHHHFIAMK
+1 MKQIIVYILGILTFQSTLA
-14 KIVAFIASIVTFN
+14 
-27 SLIGQETGGVVSPAP
+27 QENVISPAP
-42 SGGSSYYQPLIWRN
+42 SGGNSYYQPLIWRN

-62 GRSVTATGVLGNP
+62 GRSVTATGVPGNNQI
-75 LVYYMGTTGGGVWKT
+75 YYMGTTGGGVWKT
-90 EDAGNNWK
+90 EDAGLNWK

-156 GLELTRHIANVRI
+156 GLELTRHIANIRI
-169 HPTNPDVAYVAAQGP
+169 HPNNPDVAYVAAQGP
-184 LHGPSPDRGI
+184 LHGSSPDRGV
-194 FKTDNGGKTWKR
+194 FRTENGGKSWKR
-206 ILYVDE
+206 LLYIDE

-218 LAMDP
+218 LAIDP
-223 SNPRILYAAMWEHRR
+223 TNPRILYAAMWEHRR

-257 GGETWEKMHEG
+257 GGDTWEKIQEG

-277 INIAGGNPDKL
+277 INLAGGNPEKL
-288 YLVLESDTEKEQG
+288 YLIVESDTEKEQG

-307 DGGAHWNR
+307 DAGGHWNR

-341 LYVLSSPAIKSIDGG
+341 IYVLNSPAIKSIDGG
-356 KTWESFRAPHGDY
+356 RTWESFRAPHGDY

-375 PDNTKNM
+375 PDNPKNM
-382 IVANDGGASVS
+382 IVANDGGASIS

-413 VNADNLFPYN
+413 INADNLFPYN

-443 GGRIGERDWSYS
+443 GGRISERDWSYS

-484 LRTKINEQVNIM
+484 LMTKINEQHNIM
-496 EYPVQYQSLDPK
+496 EYPVQYQALDPK

-517 APIIYSLHEKGVFY
+517 APIIHSLHQKGVFY

-541 NLGKSWVAI
+541 NLGKSWEVI

-572 GAGGENYCTIS
+572 GAGGENYCTIT

-617 SPEGIRGHQVNAIE
+617 SPEGIRGNQVNAIE
-631 VSPHQ
+631 VSPHS
-636 KGTVYLAVHRYKF
+636 KGTVYLAVHRYKL

-662 GATWSKIQ
+662 GTTWTKIQ

-703 YNGGKNWQN
+703 YNGGRNWQQ

-720 PITDLKLHQNHLLA
+720 PITDLKLHQDHLLA

-752 NVVNQT
+752 NAAT
-758 DSIAL
+758 IKDSFAL
-763 LPVKDVYRLSVG
+763 LSVKDAYRLSAG

-794 MANPATDAQFF
+794 MANPVTGAQFF
-805 FHVTKKEAVKSI
+805 FHILGKETVKSA
-817 TIEILDSTGS
+817 TIEILDAAGNNI
-827 VLRTFYDKKPV
+827 RTYYMQKPV

-843 NSAQDDPEIEV
+843 NQLQDDPAIEV

-859 RFTWNLCHK
+859 RFVWDLCHR

-879 GSDQGRGVIPGTY
+879 GSDKGRMVVPGNY
-892 TVRMTVNGK
+892 TVRLTINGK
-901 AMTQNFRVLTDPRH
+901 SQSQNFKVLTDPRQ
-915 LKEYPNLVTV
+915 LKEYPSLVTA
-925 EAYREQDKLLKQ
+925 EAYQEQEKLLQ
-937 LSDDVEEIHVAV
+937 LLSNDVEEIHVAV
-949 TQMHKIQQQL
+949 TQMHKLQQQL
-959 NDLIGRTEGN
+959 KELRERTEDN
-969 TAYDT
+969 STFDT
-974 LHQHAKTILGKIKNW
+974 LYRHAGSILEKIQDW
-989 EEQLIQRKSK
+989 EAQLIQRKSQ

-1023 GNIPTI
+1023 GNVPYI

-1034 KRTQDLHDEWVK
+1034 KRTQDLHAEWLK

-1060 LLNENCR
+1060 ILNENCR
-1067 KLNWNYISFE
+1067 KLNWNVISF

>member
-1 VTLLIHHHFIAMK
+1 MKQIIVYFLGIFTFPSTLA
-14 KIVAFIASIVTFN
+14 
-27 SLIGQETGGVVSPAP
+27 QENVISPAP
-42 SGGSSYYQPLIWRN
+42 SGGNSYYQPLIWRN

-62 GRSVTATGVLGNP
+62 GRSVTATGVPGNNQI
-75 LVYYMGTTGGGVWKT
+75 YYMGTTGGGVWKT
-90 EDAGNNWK
+90 EDAGLNWK

-156 GLELTRHIANVRI
+156 GLELTRHIANIRI
-169 HPTNPDVAYVAAQGP
+169 HPNNPDVAYVAAQGP
-184 LHGPSPDRGI
+184 LHGSSPDRGV
-194 FKTDNGGKTWKR
+194 FRTENGGKTWKR
-206 ILYVDE
+206 LLYIDE

-218 LAMDP
+218 LAIDP
-223 SNPRILYAAMWEHRR
+223 TNPRILYAAMWEHRR

-257 GGETWEKMHEG
+257 GGDTWEKIQEG

-277 INIAGGNPDKL
+277 INLAGGNPEKL
-288 YLVLESDTEKEQG
+288 YLIVESDTEKEQG

-307 DGGAHWNR
+307 DAGGHWNR

-341 LYVLSSPAIKSIDGG
+341 IYVLNSPAIKSIDGG
-356 KTWESFRAPHGDY
+356 RTWESFRAPHGDY

-375 PDNTKNM
+375 PDNPKNM
-382 IVANDGGASVS
+382 IVANDGGASIS

-413 VNADNLFPYN
+413 INADNLFPYN
-423 LYAGQQDNTS
+423 IYAGQQDNTS

-443 GGRIGERDWSYS
+443 GGRISERDWSYS
-455 AGGESAFLAFDPDQP
+455 AGGESAFLAFDPNQP

-484 LRTKINEQVNIM
+484 LMTKINEQHNIM
-496 EYPVQYQSLDPK
+496 EYPVQYQALDPK

-517 APIIYSLHEKGVFY
+517 APIIHSLHQKGVFY

-541 NLGKSWVAI
+541 NLGKSWEVI

-572 GAGGENYCTIS
+572 GAGGENYCTIT
-583 YVAESPHENGVMYT
+583 YVAESHHENGVMYT

-617 SPEGIRGHQVNAIE
+617 SPEGIRGNQVNAIE
-631 VSPHQ
+631 VSPHS
-636 KGTVYLAVHRYKF
+636 KGTVYLAVHRYKL

-662 GATWSKIQ
+662 GTTWTKIQ

-703 YNGGKNWQN
+703 YNGGKNWQQ

-720 PITDLKLHQNHLLA
+720 PITDLKLHQDHLLA

-752 NVVNQT
+752 NAAAIK
-758 DSIAL
+758 DSFAL
-763 LPVKDVYRLSVG
+763 LPVKDAYRLSAG
-775 SPLNQ
+775 SLLNQ

-794 MANPATDAQFF
+794 MANPVTGAQFF
-805 FHVTKKEAVKSI
+805 FHILGKETVKSA
-817 TIEILDSTGS
+817 TIEILDAAGNNI
-827 VLRTFYDKKPV
+827 RTYYMQKPV

-843 NSAQDDPEIEV
+843 NQLQDDPAIEV

-859 RFTWNLCHK
+859 RFVWDLCHR

-879 GSDQGRGVIPGTY
+879 GSDKGRMVVPGNY
-892 TVRMTVNGK
+892 TVRLTINGK
-901 AMTQNFRVLTDPRH
+901 SQSQNFKVLTDPRQ
-915 LKEYPNLVTV
+915 LKEYPSLVTA
-925 EAYREQDKLLKQ
+925 EAYQEQEKLLQ
-937 LSDDVEEIHVAV
+937 LLSNDVEEIHVAV
-949 TQMHKIQQQL
+949 TQMHKLQQQL
-959 NDLIGRTEGN
+959 KELRERTEDN
-969 TAYDT
+969 STFDT
-974 LHQHAKTILGKIKNW
+974 LYRHAGSILEKIQDW
-989 EEQLIQRKSK
+989 EAQLIQRKSQ

-1023 GNIPTI
+1023 GNVPYI

-1034 KRTQDLHDEWVK
+1034 KRTQDLHAEWVK

-1060 LLNENCR
+1060 TLNENCR
-1067 KLNWNYISFE
+1067 KLNWNVISF

>member
-1 VTLLIHHHFIAMK
+1 MKQIIVYILGIFTFPSTLA
-14 KIVAFIASIVTFN
+14 
-27 SLIGQETGGVVSPAP
+27 QENVISPAP
-42 SGGSSYYQPLIWRN
+42 SGGNSYYQPLIWRN

-62 GRSVTATGVLGNP
+62 GRSVTATGVPGNNQI
-75 LVYYMGTTGGGVWKT
+75 YYMGTTGGGVWKT
-90 EDAGNNWK
+90 EDAGLNWK

-131 PRGVMTSYGDGVY
+131 PRGVMTSFGDGVY

-156 GLELTRHIANVRI
+156 GLELTRHIANIRI
-169 HPTNPDVAYVAAQGP
+169 HPNNPDVAYVAAQGP
-184 LHGPSPDRGI
+184 LHGSSPDRGV
-194 FKTDNGGKTWKR
+194 FRTENGGKTWKR
-206 ILYVDE
+206 LLYIDE

-218 LAMDP
+218 LAIDP
-223 SNPRILYAAMWEHRR
+223 TNPRILYAAMWEHRR

-257 GGETWEKMHEG
+257 GGDTWEKIQEG

-277 INIAGGNPDKL
+277 INLAGGNPEKL
-288 YLVLESDTEKEQG
+288 YLIVESDTEKEQG

-307 DGGAHWNR
+307 DAGGHWNR

-341 LYVLSSPAIKSIDGG
+341 IYVLNSPAIKSIDGG
-356 KTWESFRAPHGDY
+356 RTWESFRAPHGDY

-375 PDNTKNM
+375 PDNPKNM
-382 IVANDGGASVS
+382 IVANDGGASIS

-413 VNADNLFPYN
+413 INADNLFPYN

-443 GGRIGERDWSYS
+443 GGRISERDWSYS
-455 AGGESAFLAFDPDQP
+455 AGGESAFLAFDPNQP

-484 LRTKINEQVNIM
+484 LMTKINEQHNIM
-496 EYPVQYQSLDPK
+496 EYPVQYQALDPK

-517 APIIYSLHEKGVFY
+517 APIIHSLHQKGVFY

-541 NLGKSWVAI
+541 NLGKSWEVI

-572 GAGGENYCTIS
+572 GAGGENYCTIT

-617 SPEGIRGHQVNAIE
+617 SPEGIRGNQVNAIE
-631 VSPHQ
+631 VSPHS
-636 KGTVYLAVHRYKF
+636 KGTVYLAVHRYKL

-662 GATWSKIQ
+662 GTTWTKIQ

-703 YNGGKNWQN
+703 YNGGKNWQQ

-720 PITDLKLHQNHLLA
+720 PITDLKLHQDHLLA

-752 NVVNQT
+752 NAAAIK
-758 DSIAL
+758 DSFAL
-763 LPVKDVYRLSVG
+763 LPVKDAYRLSAG

-794 MANPATDAQFF
+794 MANPVTGAQFF
-805 FHVTKKEAVKSI
+805 FHILGKETVKSA
-817 TIEILDSTGS
+817 TIEILDAAGNNI
-827 VLRTFYDKKPV
+827 RTYYMQKPV
-838 NRQGN
+838 NKQGN
-843 NSAQDDPEIEV
+843 NQLQDDPVIEV

-859 RFTWNLCHK
+859 RFVWDLCHR

-879 GSDQGRGVIPGTY
+879 GSDKGRMVVPGNY
-892 TVRMTVNGK
+892 TVRLTINGK
-901 AMTQNFRVLTDPRH
+901 SQSQNFKVLTDPRQ
-915 LKEYPNLVTV
+915 LKEYPSLVTA
-925 EAYREQDKLLKQ
+925 EAYQEQEKLLQ
-937 LSDDVEEIHVAV
+937 LLSNDVEEIHVAV
-949 TQMHKIQQQL
+949 TQMHKLQQQL
-959 NDLIGRTEGN
+959 KELRERTEDN
-969 TAYDT
+969 STFDT
-974 LHQHAKTILGKIKNW
+974 LYRHAGSILEKIQDW
-989 EEQLIQRKSK
+989 EAQLIQRKSQ

-1023 GNIPTI
+1023 GNVPYI

-1034 KRTQDLHDEWVK
+1034 KRTQDLHAEWVK

-1054 LQGDIR
+1054 IQGDIR
-1060 LLNENCR
+1060 ILNENCR
-1067 KLNWNYISFE
+1067 KLNWNVISF